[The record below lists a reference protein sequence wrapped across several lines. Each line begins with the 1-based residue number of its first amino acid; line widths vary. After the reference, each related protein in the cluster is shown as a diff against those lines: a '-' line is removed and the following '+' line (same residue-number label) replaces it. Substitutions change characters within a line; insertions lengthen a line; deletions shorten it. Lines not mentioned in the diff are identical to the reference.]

1 MSGCALS
8 DALLAMLPGAVA
20 IRSREQG
27 WHSATFSGR
36 RLVLDLRTAAS
47 TEVVDAFTRQLGGHE
62 FAIPDMLVADI
73 AVTARD
79 GEMLKVEAL
88 LLDEE
93 C

>member
-8 DALLAMLPGAVA
+8 DALLAMLPGAVV
-20 IRSREQG
+20 IRRREQG

-47 TEVVDAFTRQLGGHE
+47 TEVVAAFTRQLGDCE

-79 GEMLKVEAL
+79 GEMLIVEAL
-88 LLDEE
+88 LLDDEV
-93 C
+93 